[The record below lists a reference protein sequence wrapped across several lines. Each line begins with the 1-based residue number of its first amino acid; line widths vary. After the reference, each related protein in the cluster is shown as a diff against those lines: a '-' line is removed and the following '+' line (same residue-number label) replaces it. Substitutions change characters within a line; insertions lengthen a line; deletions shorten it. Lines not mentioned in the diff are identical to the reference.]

1 MGFRITVIGS
11 DWMVGS
17 DGVTWSYWSHGVIWL
32 GEVGAGIPEL
42 WGQMA
47 LGRSV
52 MGAGRVRESQ
62 DHVGIW
68 FPQGSGS
75 RAAMGSRTYRV
86 MRSSWVMAHVG
97 LRLRAPPL
105 GHRDAQSPLKMK

>member
-1 MGFRITVIGS
+1 M
-11 DWMVGS
+11 GS
-17 DGVTWSYWSHGVIWL
+17 DGILSHSDGVRWGDMEFWVTWVVWL

-42 WGQMA
+42 WGQME

-52 MGAGRVRESQ
+52 MEAGRVRESQ
-62 DHVGIW
+62 GHVGVW
-68 FPQGSGS
+68 FPQGCGS

-86 MRSSWVMAHVG
+86 MRSSWVMAHMG

-105 GHRDAQSPLKMK
+105 GCMDPQSPLRMK